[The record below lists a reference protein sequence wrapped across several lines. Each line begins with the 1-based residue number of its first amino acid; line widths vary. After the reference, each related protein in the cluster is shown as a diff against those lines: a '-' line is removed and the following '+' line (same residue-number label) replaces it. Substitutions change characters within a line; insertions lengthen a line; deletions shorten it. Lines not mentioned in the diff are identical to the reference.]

1 MTHLTLVS
9 GKRPRSN
16 VVDLF
21 DNDAPKRAAA
31 LRASEQRERLAGLAA
46 RLADMLDQLDVEL
59 KVDRERAVSL
69 LAEYTG
75 LLEMTVEDI
84 SRIRDI
90 DEKFGGRGRRLP
102 RVAKLAENL
111 EKGLAYL
118 LGMFSVVSSGEN
130 LSPFN
135 WKLVERDVQKVLGIS
150 RAIGDE
156 LAPPALKEAA

>member
-1 MTHLTLVS
+1 MTQLTLVS
-9 GKRPRSN
+9 GKRTQRDD
-16 VVDLF
+16 VDLF
-21 DNDAPKRAAA
+21 DNETPKRAAA
-31 LRASEQRERLAGLAA
+31 MRASEQRDRLAGLAA

-84 SRIRDI
+84 SRIRDV
-90 DEKFGGRGRRLP
+90 DEKFGGQARRLP
-102 RVAKLAENL
+102 RVAKLAEDL

-118 LGMFSVVSSGEN
+118 LGVFSVASTGEN
-130 LSPFN
+130 ISPYN
-135 WKLVERDVQKVLGIS
+135 WKLIERDVQKVLGTS

-156 LAPPALKEAA
+156 LAPAELKQAA

>member
-1 MTHLTLVS
+1 MTHLTLVPA
-9 GKRPRSN
+9 KRPQDN

-21 DNDAPKRAAA
+21 ENETPKRAAA
-31 LRASEQRERLAGLAA
+31 LRTSEQRDRLAGLAA

-90 DEKFGGRGRRLP
+90 DEKFGGHGRRLP

-118 LGMFSVVSSGEN
+118 LGIFSVAGSGEN

-135 WKLVERDVQKVLGIS
+135 WQLIERDVQAVLGIT

-156 LAPPALKEAA
+156 LAPAALKEAA

>member
-1 MTHLTLVS
+1 MTQLTLVPNN
-9 GKRPRSN
+9 GPRCN

-21 DNDAPKRAAA
+21 NNETPKQAAA
-31 LRASEQRERLAGLAA
+31 LRASEQRDRLAGLAA

-75 LLEMTVEDI
+75 LLEMTVEEI
-84 SRIRDI
+84 SCIRDI
-90 DEKFGGRGRRLP
+90 DEKFGGHGRRVP
-102 RVAKLAENL
+102 RVARLAENL

-118 LGMFSVVSSGEN
+118 LGIFSVASTGEN

-135 WKLVERDVQKVLGIS
+135 WQLIERDVQAVLGTS

-156 LAPPALKEAA
+156 LAPAALKEAA

>member
-1 MTHLTLVS
+1 MTQLTLVS
-9 GKRPRSN
+9 GKRARRDA
-16 VVDLF
+16 VDLF
-21 DNDAPKRAAA
+21 DNEAPKRAAA
-31 LRASEQRERLAGLAA
+31 VRASDQRERRAGLAA

-75 LLEMTVEDI
+75 LLELTVEDI

-90 DEKFGGRGRRLP
+90 DEKFGGHGRKVPRL
-102 RVAKLAENL
+102 AKLAEDL

-118 LGMFSVVSSGEN
+118 LGIFSVVAVGDS
-130 LSPFN
+130 LSPYN
-135 WKLVERDVQKVLGIS
+135 WKLVERDVQKVLGVS

-156 LAPPALKEAA
+156 LAPPTLKEAA

>member
-1 MTHLTLVS
+1 MTQLTLVS
-9 GKRPRSN
+9 GKRARCD

-21 DNDAPKRAAA
+21 ENETPKQAAA
-31 LRASEQRERLAGLAA
+31 LRASEQRDRLAGLAA

-90 DEKFGGRGRRLP
+90 DEKFGGHGRRLP
-102 RVAKLAENL
+102 RLAKLAENL

-118 LGMFSVVSSGEN
+118 LGIFSVASTGEN

-135 WKLVERDVQKVLGIS
+135 WQLIERDVQAVLGIT

-156 LAPPALKEAA
+156 LAPAALKEAA

>member
-1 MTHLTLVS
+1 MSHLTLVPA
-9 GKRPRSN
+9 KRPQGN

-21 DNDAPKRAAA
+21 ENDTPKQTAA
-31 LRASEQRERLAGLAA
+31 LRASEQRDRLAGLAA

-90 DEKFGGRGRRLP
+90 DEKFGGHGRRVP

-118 LGMFSVVSSGEN
+118 LGIFSVASSGEN

-135 WKLVERDVQKVLGIS
+135 WQLIERDVQAVLGIS
-150 RAIGDE
+150 RAISDE
-156 LAPPALKEAA
+156 LAPAALKEAA